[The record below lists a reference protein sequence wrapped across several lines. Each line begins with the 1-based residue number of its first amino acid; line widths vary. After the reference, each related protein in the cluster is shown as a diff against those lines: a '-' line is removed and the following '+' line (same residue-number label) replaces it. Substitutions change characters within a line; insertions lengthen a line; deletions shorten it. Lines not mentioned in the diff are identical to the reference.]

1 MLKNKM
7 NKKMKVHQKDSLT
20 MIVVATC
27 LFALTAC
34 GNSKSTK
41 NENTNISEKEMIT
54 TTNEN
59 TDSVSF
65 KNEDGE
71 SISTMDLKGKVV
83 FINFWATW
91 CPPCIKELPS
101 INDLKKQYER
111 NKNIVFLMVDVDADL
126 EKSVSLMKDNKY
138 DLTVYMPETPIP
150 PTFLGNSIPTTV
162 ILGKDGEIKERI
174 EGGRDYA
181 APDIKVL
188 LDDLIDE

>member
-1 MLKNKM
+1 
-7 NKKMKVHQKDSLT
+7 MKVHQKDSLT

-27 LFALTAC
+27 LFALTAY

-59 TDSVSF
+59 TDPVSF

-126 EKSVSLMKDNKY
+126 EKSVSFMKDNKY

-162 ILGKDGEIKERI
+162 ILGKDGKIKERI

-188 LDDLIDE
+188 LDDLIGE